1 MAIFPHITPR
11 IQLQLLHHQH
21 CQVSI
26 VLSAPKTLEFQSSEI
41 SSTLYPKSESEASKF
56 ISFIHHTE
64 TQRPKTPE
72 IVDLG
77 KLLPQQETPVPKT
90 KMKTIN
96 WNKIPS
102 NKLMGKNNIWT
113 LVANSH
119 QNSPMAE
126 LDWTEMEG
134 LFCQQATSQ
143 QNSPKMGARDTSSNS
158 ADTSNGSE
166 RKSRKENS
174 EVGSTL
180 RIVKEFFF

>member
-1 MAIFPHITPR
+1 
-11 IQLQLLHHQH
+11 
-21 CQVSI
+21 
-26 VLSAPKTLEFQSSEI
+26 
-41 SSTLYPKSESEASKF
+41 
-56 ISFIHHTE
+56 
-64 TQRPKTPE
+64 
-72 IVDLG
+72 
-77 KLLPQQETPVPKT
+77 
-90 KMKTIN
+90 MKTIN

-126 LDWTEMEG
+126 LDWNEMEG

-166 RKSRKENS
+166 RKSKKENS
-174 EVGSTL
+174 EVC
-180 RIVKEFFF
+180 

>member
-1 MAIFPHITPR
+1 M
-11 IQLQLLHHQH
+11 
-21 CQVSI
+21 SN
-26 VLSAPKTLEFQSSEI
+26 SSNFFF
-41 SSTLYPKSESEASKF
+41 A
-56 ISFIHHTE
+56 E

-126 LDWTEMEG
+126 LDWNEMEG
-134 LFCQQATSQ
+134 LFCQQASTSQ
-143 QNSPKMGARDTSSNS
+143 QNSPKMGARDTPPNSN
-158 ADTSNGSE
+158 DRTSNGSE
-166 RKSRKENS
+166 KKSRKENS
-174 EVGSTL
+174 EVNYS
-180 RIVKEFFF
+180 RWFFFFENENSINLFESVLFLQITFLDGKRSLNINIFLKQFRT

>member
-1 MAIFPHITPR
+1 MT
-11 IQLQLLHHQH
+11 
-21 CQVSI
+21 
-26 VLSAPKTLEFQSSEI
+26 
-41 SSTLYPKSESEASKF
+41 YPFFSCVF
-56 ISFIHHTE
+56 FLNVTE

-102 NKLMGKNNIWT
+102 NKLIGKTNVWT

-126 LDWTEMEG
+126 LDWNEMEG
-134 LFCQQATSQ
+134 LFCQQATNSQ
-143 QNSPKMGARDTSSNS
+143 QNSPKMGARVDTTSTS
-158 ADTSNGSE
+158 AECSNGSE

-174 EVGSTL
+174 EV
-180 RIVKEFFF
+180 

>member
-1 MAIFPHITPR
+1 MH
-11 IQLQLLHHQH
+11 
-21 CQVSI
+21 
-26 VLSAPKTLEFQSSEI
+26 
-41 SSTLYPKSESEASKF
+41 
-56 ISFIHHTE
+56 
-64 TQRPKTPE
+64 RPKTPE
-72 IVDLG
+72 LNDPGPG

-113 LVANSH
+113 MVANSH

-134 LFCQQATSQ
+134 LFCQAGGSTQS
-143 QNSPKMGARDTSSNS
+143 SPKMGRNDSSAS
-158 ADTSNGSE
+158 AGDVSVNSE

-174 EVGSTL
+174 EVGSVL
-180 RIVKEFFF
+180 SLFHQVR